1 MFSDSKTTSNIV
13 HTKNEYP
20 VCIEYINKY
29 TTQYTVVFVI
39 RIFGFAEYYE
49 KNHDRSFAFVYD
61 GNMGFYG
68 TRSFIKPYDI
78 LISPSGD
85 FVNFYI
91 AKEKTNPEANIPNME
106 IHEIRMDDSDKIVHL
121 HLN

>member
-29 TTQYTVVFVI
+29 TTYYTVVFVI
-39 RIFGFAEYYE
+39 RLFCFAEYYE

-61 GNMGFYG
+61 GNIGGYG
-68 TRSFIKPYDI
+68 TRSFIKPYM
-78 LISPSGD
+78 ISPSGD
-85 FVNFYI
+85 FVDFYI
-91 AKEKTNPEANIPNME
+91 SKAKTNPEANIPNME
-106 IHEIRMDDSDKIVHL
+106 IHEICMDDSDKIVHL